1 MDYLICGQKQHSQRS
16 PLNVLIIPYFTILF
30 PYRIYFVTDTKR
42 VLLRLRYVSFAWN
55 DCISTAIA
63 CKTIFTYLTICYL
76 MVVKPTE
83 LLRLGIEPSLR
94 EFTELP
100 QTSSLLPAIIYLRI
114 IGNHATR
121 IVAQSPTHIRRGVQY
136 EYVPILEMVFR
147 IVQNR
152 QWISSDGIS

>member
-16 PLNVLIIPYFTILF
+16 PLNVLIIPYFMILF
-30 PYRIYFVTDTKR
+30 LYRIYFVTDTKR
-42 VLLRLRYVSFAWN
+42 VLLRLRYVSFAWI

-94 EFTELP
+94 EFAELP
-100 QTSSLLPAIIYLRI
+100 QTSSLLPAIIYLE
-114 IGNHATR
+114 N
-121 IVAQSPTHIRRGVQY
+121 Y
-136 EYVPILEMVFR
+136 
-147 IVQNR
+147 
-152 QWISSDGIS
+152 QWPYYKNCSTVTDTYKKRSTIWICTNLRNNL